1 MTGGVLLE
9 DDVFLILYGNGELMR
24 YTYDPNTPAV
34 PEIQLRAYSLTE
46 NGLLR
51 TAISTYQSA
60 HPEVYI
66 RYDIGISESGA
77 ATRED
82 ALKKLNTEY
91 PLPMTGIDPK
101 YRKGFHLTRPRPWW
115 HKAPRPL

>member
-1 MTGGVLLE
+1 MGNPSYGMTGGVLLE
-9 DDVFLILYGNGELMR
+9 DDLFLILYGNGELMR

-82 ALKKLNTEY
+82 ALKKLNTEIAAGTG
-91 PLPMTGIDPK
+91 PDFFLVDDMPMGS
-101 YRKGFHLTRPRPWW
+101 GGEEG
-115 HKAPRPL
+115 